1 MPAIFNKPATFT
13 KSATFTQ
20 TARTAQTQTFGSRTD
35 LPVRH
40 KTFPAKPMDAK
51 SMDAKTKA
59 PKRVPIQNRVRVLL
73 VHIPIF
79 SIRGQA
85 RLAEDVGVSRST
97 ISRLVGGRINPS
109 YRLARAV
116 TDALEKRLGRPL
128 DIRDVFSTDGTYP
141 TPSGCALC
149 RCGGCLPE
157 AAWGDDGVLK
167 REWKGARPGDWSL
180 ARTAETD
187 PQVEPDPPT
196 YLVPRTGKIA
206 AEQKSAVTREQKI
219 VATRKM
225 TATGK
230 ERR

>member
-1 MPAIFNKPATFT
+1 MP
-13 KSATFTQ
+13 ATFTQ
-20 TARTAQTQTFGSRTD
+20 TTVFTKSAAFTPTARTAQAQTFGIRTD
-35 LPVRH
+35 PPGRQ
-40 KTFPAKPMDAK
+40 KTFPAKPIATEPIDP
-51 SMDAKTKA
+51 KTKA

-73 VHIPIF
+73 IHIPIF

-97 ISRLVGGRINPS
+97 ISRLVGARINPS

-116 TDALEKRLGRPL
+116 TDALERRLGRPL

-167 REWKGARPGDWSL
+167 PEWKGARPGDWSL

-187 PQVEPDPPT
+187 PQVEPDSPT

-206 AEQKSAVTREQKI
+206 AEQKI

-225 TATGK
+225 TTMRK
-230 ERR
+230 EQR